1 MQLHW
6 GQRQALGIKQ
16 DTVTPETRKIKNWPG
31 KCCFCYSCQN
41 KKTLY
46 WEGNWDGSTFA
57 KTSGTVSREREKQ
70 LGSLCSHVFERRT
83 STGSEPFS
91 LFKCLD
97 ATKSVW
103 PNVFTL
109 TETICPILFFK
120 IKTQEYK
127 KSTSGRRVS
136 LKNVAAWTLTSTSM
150 VTIPGVFAKADW
162 SLLPSRF

>member
-1 MQLHW
+1 MSGRTSRTEKGNHLKL
-6 GQRQALGIKQ
+6 R
-16 DTVTPETRKIKNWPG
+16 TPPPPPQFLILE
-31 KCCFCYSCQN
+31 FDVYSP
-41 KKTLY
+41 LY
-46 WEGNWDGSTFA
+46 KREGNWAELTFA

>member
-1 MQLHW
+1 MSGRTSRTEKGNHLKL
-6 GQRQALGIKQ
+6 R
-16 DTVTPETRKIKNWPG
+16 TPPPQFLILE
-31 KCCFCYSCQN
+31 FDVYSP
-41 KKTLY
+41 LY
-46 WEGNWDGSTFA
+46 KREGNWAELTFA
-57 KTSGTVSREREKQ
+57 KTSGTVSREREEQ

>member
-1 MQLHW
+1 MSGRTSRTEKGNHLKL
-6 GQRQALGIKQ
+6 R
-16 DTVTPETRKIKNWPG
+16 TPPPPQFLILE
-31 KCCFCYSCQN
+31 FDVYSP
-41 KKTLY
+41 LY
-46 WEGNWDGSTFA
+46 KREGNWAELTFA

-109 TETICPILFFK
+109 TETICTILFFK